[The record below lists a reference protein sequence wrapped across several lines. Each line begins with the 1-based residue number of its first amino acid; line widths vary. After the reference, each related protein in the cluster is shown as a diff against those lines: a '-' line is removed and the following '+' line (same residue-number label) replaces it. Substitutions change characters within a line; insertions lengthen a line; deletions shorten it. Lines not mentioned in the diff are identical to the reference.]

1 MNEDKKLKR
10 NLFLFIGLAI
20 IGIIYVIFA
29 GFVNQGVEKTGVFK
43 NDAYIYIKDFL
54 IWHVDNGKYLQE
66 TEVPNDANEFEYT
79 IYNGTKKLKAA
90 SAQFY
95 NQKWYFYDKNYKE
108 LSTDNFRIAYTGLKN
123 DIKITAYDTE
133 SYDESDDDIID
144 EVVGDIDYS
153 QLRLIMSSLLKT
165 YVDLDKDG
173 DNEVIYTFS
182 DNKLDVLDYTPT
194 TYLVLVRNDKVLD
207 VVKENGSTYNF
218 ELQEIAD
225 LDGNGT
231 YELIVSN
238 DVRNVPTFESCYQ
251 IYNADDDK
259 LSLTQN
265 CMLDEE

>member
-1 MNEDKKLKR
+1 M
-10 NLFLFIGLAI
+10 
-20 IGIIYVIFA
+20 
-29 GFVNQGVEKTGVFK
+29 
-43 NDAYIYIKDFL
+43 
-54 IWHVDNGKYLQE
+54 
-66 TEVPNDANEFEYT
+66 
-79 IYNGTKKLKAA
+79 
-90 SAQFY
+90 
-95 NQKWYFYDKNYKE
+95 
-108 LSTDNFRIAYTGLKN
+108 
-123 DIKITAYDTE
+123 
-133 SYDESDDDIID
+133 
-144 EVVGDIDYS
+144 VGDIDYS

-207 VVKENGSTYNF
+207 VVKKSGNSYDFG
-218 ELQEIAD
+218 LQEIAD

-238 DVRNVPTFESCYQ
+238 NVINVPTFESCYQ